1 MLWLQYNT
9 RMPRKYI
16 FTKIY
21 HWFCFWSLKTNSW
34 LDQPILGQFT
44 YPYYALNNSY
54 YALQQS
60 NSFIA
65 IFNHSN
71 LTSLKNSILC
81 FKLCSEICQ
90 ANLRIIKSLWF
101 QISKERTSFVLQNQI
116 ILFGFWNL
124 SRIFGNAKISFVHR
138 NKEMWSFTKYDFCF
152 CLKLIRLVCEYGHI
166 FYWVF

>member
-21 HWFCFWSLKTNSW
+21 HWFCFWSL
-34 LDQPILGQFT
+34 IR
-44 YPYYALNNSY
+44 SY

-101 QISKERTSFVLQNQI
+101 PISKERTSFVLQNQI
-116 ILFGFWNL
+116 ILFAFWNL

-138 NKEMWSFTKYDFCF
+138 NKEMWSFTKYDLFL
-152 CLKLIRLVCEYGHI
+152 LKTHQVGMWIWTYFLFGILKGVLIRINFRFSILVRN
-166 FYWVF
+166 